1 MNLLLGHSGMVMD
14 GMRQRE
20 SGEVKEA
27 TGGINNP
34 LSHIVTLGDARGR
47 EGKKTKGGGERGR
60 GGRRGNGGGKNAEH
74 LLA

>member
-20 SGEVKEA
+20 SGEVKED

-34 LSHIVTLGDARGR
+34 ISHIVTLGDRRGR
-47 EGKKTKGGGERGR
+47 EGKKTKGGGEEEEEEEEGR
-60 GGRRGNGGGKNAEH
+60 TKSICLAE
-74 LLA
+74 